1 MTTTFSQTVLSPW
14 LTPVRLVS
22 TSNIAGSYYNGT
34 SNDGVGATL
43 TIAASSLTVDSVVAN
58 VGDRILLQ
66 TQTNTNEQGIYV
78 VNSIGSTVVL
88 QRSSDMQMLEQI
100 KEGQYVSVG
109 AGSVN
114 AGNFFTVVEPLPSV
128 VGIDAFTWEA
138 DPSAG
143 GVSFTGG
150 PSVANAIPVF
160 SNTAGDIKPQTTTA
174 TLGFGL
180 TVQTGNLD
188 VSAGTIT
195 SSGAITSTA
204 GDITSGSSGDAGSF
218 ISFPATASNGTFI
231 FSALNAGGAFNT
243 TLRNSVMGQ
252 SSVLSFP
259 DPGAATAN
267 VLLDTGAANIIA
279 WQEFLG
285 INDVLTFG
293 TGTWTTTRIAQ
304 GNYVSRHT
312 AADETSIIAID
323 ITPMIRTATSKG
335 FRLDTFDYIYS
346 IGTLAMDAHSLTLD
360 RIAYANNVAVSVT
373 SITGTYT
380 LSTATQ
386 ANPYVTTC
394 TVTTP
399 AFDTTADSKYV
410 IEITANNAATTA
422 FDFYGIVLKFSQTIA

>member
-22 TSNIAGSYYNGT
+22 TSNIAGTYSNGPA
-34 SNDGVGATL
+34 NDGVGATL
-43 TIAASSLTVDSVVAN
+43 TIAASSLTVDSVVAA

-66 TQTNTNEQGIYV
+66 TQTATNQQGIYV

-88 QRSSDMQMLEQI
+88 QRSSDMQMLEQL
-100 KEGQYVSVG
+100 KTGQYVSVG

-114 AGNFFTVVEPLPSV
+114 AGNFFTIVEPLPAV
-128 VGIDAFTWEA
+128 VGIDAFTWDA

-143 GVSFTGG
+143 GVSFSGG
-150 PSVANAIPVF
+150 ASTANAIPVF
-160 SNTAGDIKPQTTTA
+160 SNTSGDIKAATTA
-174 TLGFGL
+174 STFG
-180 TVQTGNLD
+180 QNL
-188 VSAGTIT
+188 
-195 SSGAITSTA
+195 AITGSLTASTSITA
-204 GDITSGSSGDAGSF
+204 TGGPITSGSSGDAGTF
-218 ISFPATASNGTFI
+218 ISFPATAANGTLI
-231 FSALNAGGAFNT
+231 LSALNAGGAFDT

-267 VLLDTGAANIIA
+267 VLLDTGAVNIIA

-285 INDVLTFG
+285 INNVLTFG

-323 ITPMIRTATSKG
+323 VTPMIRTAASKG

-346 IGTLAMDAHSLTLD
+346 IGTLALDAHSLTLD

-386 ANPYVTTC
+386 ANPYVTAC

-399 AFDTTADSKYV
+399 AFDITADSKYV
-410 IEITANNAATTA
+410 IEITVNNSATSA
-422 FDFYGIVLKFSQTIA
+422 FDFYGVVLKFSQTIA

>member
-1 MTTTFSQTVLSPW
+1 MTTSLSQTVFSPW

-22 TSNIAGSYYNGT
+22 TSNIAGTYYNGP
-34 SNDGVGATL
+34 NNNGVGATL
-43 TIAASSLTVDSVVAN
+43 TIAASSLTVDSVVAA
-58 VGDRILLQ
+58 VGDRILLH
-66 TQTNTNEQGIYV
+66 TQTATYQQGIYIV
-78 VNSIGSTVVL
+78 KSIGSTVVL
-88 QRSSDMQMLEQI
+88 ERAEDQQSLEQL
-100 KEGQYVSVG
+100 KAGEYVAVG

-114 AGNFFTVVEPLPSV
+114 AGNFYTLVEPLPTAIGV
-128 VGIDAFTWEA
+128 DAIVFNA

-143 GVSFTGG
+143 GVSFSSG

-160 SNTAGDIKPQTTTA
+160 SDTAGNIKPA
-174 TLGFGL
+174 NAAPVTLGQNL
-180 TVQTGNLD
+180 AVTGTG
-188 VSAGTIT
+188 VF
-195 SSGAITSTA
+195 SGALSSTA
-204 GDITSGSSGDAGSF
+204 GNITSGSSGDAGTF
-218 ISFPATASNGTFI
+218 ISFPTTAANGTFI
-231 FSALNAGGAFNT
+231 FSALDAGGAFNT

-267 VLLDTGAANIIA
+267 ILLDTGAANIIA
-279 WQEFLG
+279 WQEFVG

-323 ITPMIRTATSKG
+323 ITPQIRTAASKG

-346 IGTLAMDAHSLTLD
+346 IGTAALDAHSLTLD

-373 SITGTYT
+373 SIAGTYT

-386 ANPYVTTC
+386 ANPYVTAC

-410 IEITANNAATTA
+410 IEITVNNALTSA
-422 FDFYGIVLKFSQTIA
+422 FDFYGLVLKFSQTIA